1 MKLFAKLSLVLI
13 LFFFVS
19 SFLNAQ
25 VGIGTTTPN
34 ASAKLDV
41 TSTTKGFL
49 PPRMTATQRDAIA
62 SPAAGL
68 IIYCSNCG
76 TGEPEYYNGSS
87 WVNMIGGAAALV
99 VSIPTVTTTSICMN
113 PTAASATSGGT
124 VTSTGG
130 ASITAEGVCW
140 STTSG
145 SESVSGSHT
154 SDGVSSPFTSSITG
168 LTNGTT
174 YYVKAYA
181 TNSVGTAYGSET
193 TFTASVSTLAVG
205 QSYQGG
211 IIAYIYQP
219 GDPGFVCGQVH
230 GLIAA
235 TADQSTGIQWY
246 NGTNTTTGATGTALG
261 TGLANTNAI
270 ITNQGA
276 TQTNYAAG
284 LARAYNGG
292 SYNDWYLPSQDEL
305 NKLYQNRVA
314 IGGFN
319 ITNNVGQYWSST
331 EFSVSRANFQIFYGG
346 GTMLDDNK
354 NQLFFVRAVRS
365 F

>member
-1 MKLFAKLSLVLI
+1 MKLFPKLSLVLI
-13 LFFFVS
+13 LFFCVS

-41 TSTTKGFL
+41 TSSNKGLL
-49 PPRMTATQRDAIA
+49 PPRMTNVQRDAIV
-62 SPAAGL
+62 SPVAGL
-68 IIYCSNCG
+68 MLWCSNCG
-76 TGEPEYYNGSS
+76 TNGEMQVYNGSI
-87 WVNMIGGAAALV
+87 WTNMIGGAASLPL
-99 VSIPTVTTTSICMN
+99 SLPTVTTAAICVVTS
-113 PTAASATSGGT
+113 PASGGGT
-124 VTSTGG
+124 VTST
-130 ASITAEGVCW
+130 

-168 LTNGTT
+168 LTGGIT

-181 TNSVGTAYGSET
+181 TNSVGTAYGNEVS
-193 TFTASVSTLAVG
+193 FTASALAVG

-211 IIAYIYQP
+211 IIAYIFQP
-219 GDPGFVCGQVH
+219 SDPGFVCGEVH

-246 NGTNTTTGATGTALG
+246 NGTNTSTGATGTALG

-270 ITNQGA
+270 ISSQGA

-284 LARAYNGG
+284 LARAYTDGT
-292 SYNDWYLPSQDEL
+292 YHDWYLPSQDEL

-319 ITNNVGQYWSST
+319 ITNNVGNYWSST
-331 EFSVSRANFQIFYGG
+331 EAPGNIVRAVFQAFYSGNAL
-346 GTMLDDNK
+346 TDNK
-354 NQLFFVRAVRS
+354 FDLFFIRAVRS